1 MSSVS
6 YPNTPSERL
15 LQANWELSAAMERGG
30 LRSIMETAG
39 RIFSCPL
46 ILVDEHFRI
55 IDSCPK
61 DPEAIPELR
70 CMVRNC
76 CLNERVIWQVLK
88 EHTSGDSDFYEPF
101 YTREGICSGE
111 PLILGEVVQKDT
123 VRGHLMVCLGKRS
136 CSPEDLRL
144 ASLVIRFISL
154 QLSLSTSVRDLWGS
168 SMSQRLQELL
178 TSGTPEHVARAA
190 AQAISAGIPGRYAML
205 VAPADHRAAQQAA
218 ASSMITELQQR
229 YRKAIFLYHAHAF
242 VVLMGEVRY
251 SPTEPVLRPE
261 NNRVCRELFE
271 FFEAQGLRPGLSTSF
286 RNLLQLRDHYHQAL
300 VSARLARDIRFPER
314 SVFLDLMPYPVFG
327 TLLKARLGY
336 AFIHPVI
343 FQIRDHDR
351 QFGTEYEK
359 TLCTYL
365 LQLKDKDRAAAALHI
380 HKNTLQYRLTRIQ
393 ELFSVPME
401 NTQAMLNLLCSAQL
415 LSLDPSLGDRPG
427 AAWDKQK

>member
-1 MSSVS
+1 MSPVS
-6 YPNTPSERL
+6 YPKTPSERL

-111 PLILGEVVQKDT
+111 PLILGEVIQKDT
-123 VRGHLMVCLGKRS
+123 VRGHLMVCLGKQS

-144 ASLVIRFISL
+144 TSLVIRFISL
-154 QLSLSTSVRDLWGS
+154 QLSLSNSVRDLWGS

-205 VAPADHRAAQQAA
+205 VAPADHMASQLAA
-218 ASSMITELQQR
+218 AYSLITELQQR
-229 YRKAIFLYHAHAF
+229 FRK
-242 VVLMGEVRY
+242 
-251 SPTEPVLRPE
+251 
-261 NNRVCRELFE
+261 
-271 FFEAQGLRPGLSTSF
+271 
-286 RNLLQLRDHYHQAL
+286 
-300 VSARLARDIRFPER
+300 
-314 SVFLDLMPYPVFG
+314 SVFL
-327 TLLKARLGY
+327 
-336 AFIHPVI
+336 
-343 FQIRDHDR
+343 
-351 QFGTEYEK
+351 
-359 TLCTYL
+359 
-365 LQLKDKDRAAAALHI
+365 
-380 HKNTLQYRLTRIQ
+380 
-393 ELFSVPME
+393 
-401 NTQAMLNLLCSAQL
+401 
-415 LSLDPSLGDRPG
+415 
-427 AAWDKQK
+427 